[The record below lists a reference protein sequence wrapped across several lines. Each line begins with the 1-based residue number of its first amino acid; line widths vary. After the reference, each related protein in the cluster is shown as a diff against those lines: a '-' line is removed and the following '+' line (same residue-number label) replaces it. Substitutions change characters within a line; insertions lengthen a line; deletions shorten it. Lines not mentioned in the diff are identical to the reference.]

1 MLYQTDKPPMNDNRY
16 QAQFEYMFVL
26 SKGKPKTVNLIL
38 ENTLNPGGKRGTYR
52 QASGDLKQAFH
63 RKPTGNTKVKGCIW
77 YYASGGNDL
86 GHPAVYPEQ
95 LAHDHIYSW
104 SNEGDTVLDC
114 FAGSGTTLKMAKVLS
129 RHYIGIEISQEYISL
144 AEKRLLATN
153 VPLFGQGRG
162 LTPREPDNGDSA
174 PSQAFSQP
182 EFLSDLEGLS

>member
-1 MLYQTDKPPMNDNRY
+1 
-16 QAQFEYMFVL
+16 MFVF
-26 SKGKPKTVNLIL
+26 SKGKPKTVNLLL

-114 FAGSGTTLKMAKVLS
+114 FAGSGTTLKMAKELS
-129 RHYIGIEISQEYISL
+129 RHYIGIEISPEYVTL
-144 AEKRLLATN
+144 AEKRLLATS

-162 LTPREPDNGDSA
+162 LTPHAADAGDSLA
-174 PSQAFSQP
+174 QQAFFTP
-182 EFLSDLEGLS
+182 EVLSTPQGESTPALRR